1 MLTKTTVVAIQA
13 LLLLALER
21 DAEGEDPRPKTPKQ
35 LAARLGASPTYL
47 GKILGQLSKG
57 RMLTS
62 VRGAHGGVLL
72 ARRPELIT
80 LLDVYTATQGPLIPD
95 YCTGA
100 KGARHA
106 CAFHTAMSQLHDQL
120 EGSLSRWTI
129 ADLADKPASK
139 NVRGCRMAFLPAER
153 VLSVLRSK

>member
-13 LLLLALER
+13 LLLLATEQ
-21 DAEGEDPRPKTPKQ
+21 DDTRPKTPKQ

-57 RMLTS
+57 RMLNS

-72 ARRPELIT
+72 ARKPELIT
-80 LLDVYTATQGPLIPD
+80 LLDVYTATQGPLIPNF
-95 YCTGA
+95 CSGA

-106 CAFHTAMSQLHDQL
+106 CTFHTAMSQLHDQL
-120 EGSLSRWTI
+120 EASLSGWTI
-129 ADLADKPASK
+129 ADLAGKPAGKSVH
-139 NVRGCRMAFLPAER
+139 NCRMAFLSPEQA
-153 VLSVLRSK
+153 LSVLRSK

>member
-13 LLLLALER
+13 LLLLATER
-21 DAEGEDPRPKTPKQ
+21 EDDARPKTPRQ

-47 GKILGQLSKG
+47 GKILGLLSKG

-62 VRGAHGGVLL
+62 VRGAHGGVHL
-72 ARRPELIT
+72 ARKPELIT

-106 CAFHTAMSQLHDQL
+106 CTFHTAMSELHQQL

-129 ADLADKPASK
+129 ADLAGKPAGKSVT
-139 NVRGCRMAFLPAER
+139 NCRMAFLPPER
-153 VLSVLRSK
+153 ALSVLRSK

>member
-13 LLLLALER
+13 LLLLATEQ
-21 DAEGEDPRPKTPKQ
+21 DDVRPKTPKL

-72 ARRPELIT
+72 ARKPELIT
-80 LLDVYTATQGPLIPD
+80 LLDVYTATQGALIPNF
-95 YCTGA
+95 CSGA

-120 EGSLSRWTI
+120 EASLSGWTI
-129 ADLADKPASK
+129 ADLAGTPAGKSVH
-139 NVRGCRMAFLPAER
+139 NCRMAFLSPVRA
-153 VLSVLRSK
+153 LSVLRSK